1 MTIRNPEIMTS
12 KLELLLRLGHIQITQ
27 PVDDARVKLH
37 AAFHHKLE
45 PPPASEGDFW
55 ERISAYLESI
65 YFVSIYLVSIY
76 LVSIQPTANTAPST
90 TSSLIASSGRLAG
103 PSITEPSAAKRLP

>member
-1 MTIRNPEIMTS
+1 MLESNCMLFFAISLNP
-12 KLELLLRLGHIQITQ
+12 LRPLRGN
-27 PVDDARVKLH
+27 
-37 AAFHHKLE
+37 FC
-45 PPPASEGDFW
+45 
-55 ERISAYLESI
+55 ERILAYLESI

-76 LVSIQPTANTAPST
+76 FVSIQPTANTALST